1 VPIRA
6 RAEGMLDAFGRL
18 GCGAI
23 LVDRD
28 GQVFQLNDEARKH
41 LGLTIQIVHGQL
53 TASDRLA
60 KERLQQLVGSVA
72 ARGGDWTGGT
82 DTVVLPRPKGWPVVA
97 YVAPIPTALREI
109 FPDGGAIILLVD
121 PNADREPLEP
131 LLQAFALTPAET
143 RLAVGLAKG
152 HDLRSLAQIH
162 KVSVGTLRM
171 HLKSV
176 FAKTNTKRQA
186 ELLMLLAKLSLRPK

>member
-1 VPIRA
+1 
-6 RAEGMLDAFGRL
+6 
-18 GCGAI
+18 
-23 LVDRD
+23 
-28 GQVFQLNDEARKH
+28 VFQLNDEARKH

-60 KERLQQLVGSVA
+60 KERLQQLVESVA
-72 ARGGDWTGGT
+72 ERGDDWAAGT

-97 YVAPIPTALREI
+97 YVAPIPTALGEI
-109 FPDGGAIILLVD
+109 FPNGGGIILLVD
-121 PNADREPLEP
+121 PDADREPMEP
-131 LLQAFALTPAET
+131 LLQQAFALTPAET

-152 HDLRSLAQIH
+152 HDLRSLAQVH